1 MPDIQ
6 VVRYESDGNRS
17 LTLRHLQ
24 QRDRPLEMKDANEV
38 MKHLAQLWGFPV
50 RLEVV
55 DVGGKMKTVLECAAS
70 LPSSE
75 RSRAAGF

>member
-1 MPDIQ
+1 
-6 VVRYESDGNRS
+6 
-17 LTLRHLQ
+17 
-24 QRDRPLEMKDANEV
+24 MKDANEV